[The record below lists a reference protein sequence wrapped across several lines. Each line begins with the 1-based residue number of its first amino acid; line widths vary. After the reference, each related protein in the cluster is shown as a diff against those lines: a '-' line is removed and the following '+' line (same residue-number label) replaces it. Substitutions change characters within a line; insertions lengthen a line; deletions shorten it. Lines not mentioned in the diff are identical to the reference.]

1 MALIICKSI
10 FVFSKTQGLLVKMY
24 IFALYGKNKNKAF
37 QQPKVNNTMKT
48 KQKKIDNN
56 DKKILSIIARDARVP
71 LKDVAKVCNMSR
83 AAVHQRVLRMIEGGV
98 ITGSRYDVSP
108 QCVGYST
115 CTYVGISLDR
125 GSRYQSVV
133 DQLNKIPEIVEC
145 HFTTGPYTMLVK
157 LYARD
162 NAHLMD
168 LLNHQIQKIVGVIST
183 ETLISLEQ
191 SINKPLL
198 IEYD

>member
-1 MALIICKSI
+1 
-10 FVFSKTQGLLVKMY
+10 
-24 IFALYGKNKNKAF
+24 
-37 QQPKVNNTMKT
+37 MKT

-56 DKKILSIIARDARVP
+56 DKKILSVIARDARVP

-83 AAVHQRVLRMIEGGV
+83 AAVHQRMLRMIEGGV

-133 DQLNKIPEIVEC
+133 DLLNKIPEIVEC

-162 NAHLMD
+162 NAHLMV
-168 LLNHQIQKIVGVIST
+168 LLNHQIQKIAGVIST

-198 IEYD
+198 IEYE